1 MGGLTILLVALAVCI
16 VPFVVGAY
24 LAKALRSPDSANG
37 LGTIFFAIVISG
49 VVIFAALLPPQEKL
63 HTVAEDETVQT
74 IAEQY
79 DGVGPKA
86 LADENNLQSSADLVV
101 GQDIRIPNPKR
112 LEIKRGVDLSGGVI
126 LIYEIDLEKTKGD
139 DGQPGGEPDL
149 DALVDALARRINP
162 GGVKEVVIR
171 KYGASQVEIIIP
183 DVDDAEVERIKRH
196 ITQAGY
202 LRFLI
207 IAKRDDHAPLFKL
220 AQAQQNARVIV
231 DEKDKPVGEWVAIA
245 REEDGTA
252 LKVVVDPNI
261 NQIREPR
268 PGVVEVLMAY
278 DRYNVEGGDIQ
289 SVSKGFDDRMQPA
302 VNFTMNSVGTRKF
315 RGLTSMNLPDQ
326 QTGRESRL
334 GIIMDDELISAPTI
348 QSQISDRG
356 QITGGFSEEYVEEMV
371 NVLRAGK
378 LPAVL
383 KTEPITENRI
393 DPLLGQETIEKGK
406 FAIGA
411 SLICVLVFMTLYY
424 RFAGLVACFALLL
437 NLVLILALMIVIRG
451 AFTLPGLAGLVLTVG
466 MSVDANVL
474 IFERIREELKR
485 GAALRMAIRNGFGR
499 ATTTIVDANI
509 TTLITAVVL
518 YAIGTDQ
525 LRGFAVTLILGILM
539 SMFTAI
545 YCSRVIFDLAE
556 RRRWLKKLTMTQ
568 LLDEPKLNL
577 IGMRAM
583 MAVGSVIL
591 VTVGLGAVAMR
602 GRDIL
607 DIDFLGG
614 TSVQAQLKEAMP
626 YDEVW
631 NKLAE
636 PRIADDFSLTQV
648 NAVDS
653 PRDTVWKIDTSL
665 KDNNEL
671 QAELAKRFTDAGG
684 TSLLKPHTVTY
695 DPPKLVSGD
704 PSAVD
709 TVPSTDGDAGVGLPD
724 INAETDPVSDGSS
737 TDADGDAE
745 GSTEG
750 DDGPAPTD
758 SSRSDLPGY
767 DVLAQADGAAAVD
780 PSDDLTTPADDQDTG
795 SEDATSPAGE
805 GDGNDASGVVN
816 GIPAVKSAT
825 TLRFGQRVTLDTL
838 KESFRD
844 AAESVPGVAEPAA
857 QFTGPQGQ
865 ADSPSGFDT
874 WTVEATATPED
885 LDQILVALKAK
896 LESRPAWR
904 SSSKIGGKV
913 AGNTQN
919 QAIAAILI
927 SLVCIVGYL
936 WIRFQRVVFGLS
948 AVVALVHDVVI
959 TLGAIALSLYLS
971 KALSVLLIDEFKISL
986 PIVAAFLTIIG
997 YSLNDTIVVFD
1008 RIREVKG
1015 RSPDITADMINTS
1028 INQTLSRTLLTS
1040 ATTLLVVVI
1049 LYVFGGQGIHGFAF
1063 ALLIGVLVGTYSS
1076 IFVASPALLW
1086 MSSLSEAS
1094 AAKAKS
1100 AKSKASVE

>member
-16 VPFVVGAY
+16 VPFVVGTY

-37 LGTIFFAIVISG
+37 LGIIFFAIVISG
-49 VVIFAALLPPQEKL
+49 VVIFAALLPPQDKL
-63 HTVAEDETVQT
+63 HTVAEGDTVQT

-86 LADENNLQSSADLVV
+86 LADENNLQSSSDLVV

-112 LEIKRGVDLSGGVI
+112 LEIKQGVDLSGGVI
-126 LIYEIDLEKTKGD
+126 LIYEIDLEKTKD
-139 DGQPGGEPDL
+139 DSGQPGGEPDL

-171 KYGASQVEIIIP
+171 KYGATQVEIIIP

-231 DEKDKPVGEWVAIA
+231 DEKDKPVGEWVEIA

-252 LKVVVDPNI
+252 LKVAVDPTI

-302 VNFTMNSVGTRKF
+302 VNFTMNGVGTRKF
-315 RGLTSMNLPDQ
+315 RGLTSMNLPDP

-383 KTEPITENRI
+383 RTEPITENRI

-411 SLICVLVFMTLYY
+411 SLLCVLVFMTLYY

-485 GAALRMAIRNGFGR
+485 GAALRMAIRNGFAR

-577 IGMRAM
+577 IGMRTM
-583 MAVGSVIL
+583 MAGASVIL
-591 VTVGLGAVAMR
+591 VLVGLSAVALR

-614 TSVQAQLKEAMP
+614 TSVQAQLKQPMP
-626 YDEVW
+626 YDQVW

-636 PRIADDFSLTQV
+636 PPIADDFSLTQV

-671 QAELAKRFTDAGG
+671 QAQLAERFMDGGG

-695 DPPKLVSGD
+695 DPPRLVSGGAA
-704 PSAVD
+704 PVD
-709 TVPSTDGDAGVGLPD
+709 TQPGTDGDAGAGLPD
-724 INAETDPVSDGSS
+724 INAEVDPVDDATTDGVDANAGDS
-737 TDADGDAE
+737 TDAVA
-745 GSTEG
+745 S
-750 DDGPAPTD
+750 PAPSDNPAPND

-767 DVLAQADGAAAVD
+767 DVLAQADGGSTDSSAQVAATDDGAGD
-780 PSDDLTTPADDQDTG
+780 DAATDAPSDTG
-795 SEDATSPAGE
+795 SLVDDVDGGDA
-805 GDGNDASGVVN
+805 ASN
-816 GIPAVKSAT
+816 PTESDVKCTT

-874 WTVEATATPED
+874 WKVEASATPED
-885 LDQILVALKAK
+885 LDTILVALKEK

-948 AVVALVHDVVI
+948 RRGGSCPRRCDYTRCDRTQSVSLQGVVVAV
-959 TLGAIALSLYLS
+959 
-971 KALSVLLIDEFKISL
+971 
-986 PIVAAFLTIIG
+986 
-997 YSLNDTIVVFD
+997 D
-1008 RIREVKG
+1008 R
-1015 RSPDITADMINTS
+1015 
-1028 INQTLSRTLLTS
+1028 
-1040 ATTLLVVVI
+1040 
-1049 LYVFGGQGIHGFAF
+1049 
-1063 ALLIGVLVGTYSS
+1063 
-1076 IFVASPALLW
+1076 
-1086 MSSLSEAS
+1086 
-1094 AAKAKS
+1094 
-1100 AKSKASVE
+1100 